1 MRILKPSWAPERTT
15 IKLDREVV
23 TRTTRGL
30 GGRAKVTSGDATSR
44 AEQRWIALV
53 TQGLVDLDTV
63 PALVSRPEEASS
75 VRCDEV
81 ELYVVRRVESGATMR
96 ALMDGGEYAA
106 DDVLR
111 AMARLTHHGLLQLI

>member
-1 MRILKPSWAPERTT
+1 MRIPKPSWAP
-15 IKLDREVV
+15 DREVV
-23 TRTTRGL
+23 TQTTLGL
-30 GGRAKVTSGDATSR
+30 GGSAKLTSGDATSR

-53 TQGLVDLDTV
+53 KQGLVDLDSAPT
-63 PALVSRPEEASS
+63 LVTRPENAPS

-81 ELYVVRRVESGATMR
+81 DLYVIRRVESGATIR
-96 ALMDGGEYAA
+96 ALMDSGPYAA

>member
-1 MRILKPSWAPERTT
+1 MRVLKPSWAPERTT
-15 IKLDREVV
+15 LKLQREAVAQ
-23 TRTTRGL
+23 TTRGL
-30 GGRAKVTSGDATSR
+30 GGSAKATSGDAPSR

-53 TQGLVDLDTV
+53 KQGLVDLDTV
-63 PALVSRPEEASS
+63 PTIVTRPEEASS

-96 ALMDGGEYAA
+96 ALMEGGQYAT
-106 DDVLR
+106 DVVLR